1 MPETLTERQAQILG
15 KDRDSVRE
23 LLGEP
28 VKVGHWTTADTPQGA
43 SPADVEAFQEK
54 TLDEIWIYFAGRV
67 HFNLAGK
74 AAKVDDK
81 TRLDLP
87 PPENFV

>member
-1 MPETLTERQAQILG
+1 MPETLSEMRAQLLD
-15 KDRDSVRE
+15 KDKAGVRE

-28 VKVGHWTTADTPQGA
+28 VKVAHWTTAEPPGEA
-43 SPADVEAFQEK
+43 SAADIAEFEEK
-54 TLDEIWIYFAGRV
+54 TLDEIWIYYNGRV

-81 TRLDLP
+81 IRLEP
-87 PPENFV
+87 PPETMV